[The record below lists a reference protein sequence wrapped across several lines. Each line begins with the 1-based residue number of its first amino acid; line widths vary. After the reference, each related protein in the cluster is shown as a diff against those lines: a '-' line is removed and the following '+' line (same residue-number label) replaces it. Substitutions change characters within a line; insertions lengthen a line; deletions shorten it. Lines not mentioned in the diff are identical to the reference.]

1 MCCGKGLDKFQFFSR
16 RTGFV
21 LFSLI
26 PYTCLSVAAGQPDSL
41 SRQLEE
47 LEVTAPGRKIVN
59 RNEWGD
65 RTLDVRALGRYVRT
79 LGEADPVKQIQML
92 PGVHVSDDYASG
104 FSVEGASYSQSLVE
118 IDSAPLFSP
127 IISAEFFRWSI
138 LRISKRSSSNV
149 FFRPMPPPHVWVHRS
164 PRHLRFVIPVG
175 WQDLFPWE

>member
-1 MCCGKGLDKFQFFSR
+1 MCRDIYLDKFKFSSR

-26 PYTCLSVAAGQPDSL
+26 PYVCPAVSAGQPDSL

-47 LEVTAPGRKIVN
+47 VEIMAPGCKIVN

-118 IDSAPLFSP
+118 IDSAPLF
-127 IISAEFFRWSI
+127 
-138 LRISKRSSSNV
+138 
-149 FFRPMPPPHVWVHRS
+149 
-164 PRHLRFVIPVG
+164 
-175 WQDLFPWE
+175 FPYHFGGIFSMVNPS